1 MYIRYPQNFR
11 NGSQISIDW
20 TNSFELNGKL
30 REFILV
36 VNGRVAFRG
45 VAFNSL
51 LDEETSKESKTV
63 TTCNSSRFHVIVVNL
78 SFLMFVSYYMYTQKV
93 IKD

>member
-1 MYIRYPQNFR
+1 MHRNLRYLNPVHHLSTDPVYIRYPQNFR

-63 TTCNSSRFHVIVVNL
+63 TTCNSSRFQCY
-78 SFLMFVSYYMYTQKV
+78 SS
-93 IKD
+93 